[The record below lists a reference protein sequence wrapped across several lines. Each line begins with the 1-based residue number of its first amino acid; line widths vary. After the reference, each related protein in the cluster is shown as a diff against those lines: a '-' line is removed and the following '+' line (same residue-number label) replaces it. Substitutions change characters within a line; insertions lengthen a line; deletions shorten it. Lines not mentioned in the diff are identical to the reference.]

1 MNQQII
7 APFVG
12 LPACCCGTRSP
23 AWRSAAAGLATLGA
37 IAILF
42 VARSPR
48 DEDLATESASS
59 REPAAILSA
68 DIAALL
74 HAESAGDLNAYR
86 ASVTGPLRDQIE
98 ARLKQESPSS
108 VAESLRQGL
117 ENLKG
122 QATTDTRL
130 DGSDS
135 ATITLELIFADHHE
149 LRRLELRRA
158 GERWKISTSQ
168 TVRSFVPPVRYGTPV
183 GG

>member
-1 MNQQII
+1 M
-7 APFVG
+7 A
-12 LPACCCGTRSP
+12 
-23 AWRSAAAGLATLGA
+23 A
-37 IAILF
+37 IAILI
-42 VARSPR
+42 VARSPG
-48 DEDLATESASS
+48 DGDLATKTASF

-68 DIAALL
+68 DIALFL
-74 HAESAGDLNAYR
+74 QAESAGDINAYR
-86 ASVTGPLRDQIE
+86 ESVTGPLRDQFE

-130 DGSDS
+130 DGSDT
-135 ATITLELIFADHHE
+135 AAITLELIFADHHE
-149 LRRLELRRA
+149 LRRLELRRVE
-158 GERWKISTSQ
+158 ERWKVSTRQ

>member
-1 MNQQII
+1 
-7 APFVG
+7 V
-12 LPACCCGTRSP
+12 S
-23 AWRSAAAGLATLGA
+23 AGLATVAA

-48 DEDLATESASS
+48 DVDRAADTPA
-59 REPAAILSA
+59 REPATN
-68 DIAALL
+68 IAAGVAEFLR
-74 HAESAGDLNAYR
+74 AESVGEINAYR
-86 ASVTGPLRDQIE
+86 ECVTGPLRDQFE

-122 QATTDTRL
+122 QATIDTRL
-130 DGSDS
+130 DGSDT

-149 LRRLELRRA
+149 LRRLELRRV

-168 TVRSFVPPVRYGTPV
+168 TVRSFAPPVRYGTPV